1 MPHTWVGS
9 DFIRA
14 VRSLFVYERE
24 ADQAL
29 VIGAGIPA
37 AWAKSA
43 EGITVRRLPTWH
55 GTLNYRMAMSGP
67 NTLWARLS
75 GDVTVP
81 PGRIILHS
89 PLDRP
94 LQAVMVNGR
103 PVMTFTAAAVILDQ
117 FPAEVEMRYAAV
129 PEL

>member
-9 DFIRA
+9 DFIRSA
-14 VRSLFVYERE
+14 RSLFVYERE

-37 AWAKSA
+37 AWMESP
-43 EGITVRRLPTWH
+43 EGIAVKRMPTWH

-67 NTLWARLS
+67 NTLRVQLS

-94 LQAVMVNGR
+94 LREVTVDGR
-103 PVMTFTAAAVILDQ
+103 PTDTFTANTLTLDR
-117 FPAEVEMRYAAV
+117 FPAEVELRY
-129 PEL
+129 

>member
-14 VRSLFVYERE
+14 ARSLFVYERE

-37 AWAKSA
+37 AWVENT
-43 EGITVRRLPTWH
+43 EGVTIRRMPTWH
-55 GTLNYRMAMSGP
+55 GTLNFRMAMNGP
-67 NTLWARLS
+67 DTLRMQLA

-89 PLDRP
+89 PLNRP
-94 LQAVMVNGR
+94 IRAMTVNSQ
-103 PVMTFTAAAVILDQ
+103 PVTTFTANTATIDQ
-117 FPAEVEMRYAAV
+117 FPAEVELRY
-129 PEL
+129 